1 MSPLFLALIERLIC
15 EMHKMTGKIRVGI
28 VGASGYAGGELLRL
42 FASHPRAEVVRIAGE
57 SKAGA
62 TIGSVF
68 PHLRHSLTLEKI
80 SEKPFWTD
88 VDAVFFALPAGQ
100 SFELVRRYREQ
111 GVPVFDLGPDYRLK
125 TPGLYRQVYGMEH
138 GDPLGLEEAVYGLPE
153 WAGDRLT
160 SSPIVACPGC
170 FPTGALMGLLPFF
183 REELVV
189 EDSTVVDGKSG
200 ISGAGRGLSLETHF
214 PEIGEGM
221 APYKLLDHR
230 HVPEM
235 EQCLAPFGGGEV
247 TFVPHLVPMSRGILS
262 TLYMTLRDSRS
273 QEAMEAVVDRCYEG
287 SPFVRRIP
295 SPPNPLHVRGTNDVL
310 LHVRTR
316 GRRLVVVTAIDNL
329 VRGAGGQGIQS
340 MNRRFGLPETLGIS
354 APALFP

>member
-1 MSPLFLALIERLIC
+1 MSPLFLVQIERLIC
-15 EMHKMTGKIRVGI
+15 ENYRMTNTLRVGI

-42 FASHPRAEVVRIAGE
+42 FSSHPGAEVVRIAGE
-57 SKAGA
+57 SKAGG

-68 PHLRHSLTLEKI
+68 PHLRHSLTFEKV

-100 SFELVRRYREQ
+100 SFDLVRRYRES

-125 TPGLYRQVYGMEH
+125 TPELYRKVYGMDH
-138 GDPLGLEEAVYGLPE
+138 GDPKGLEEAVYGLPE
-153 WAGDRLT
+153 WAGDRLVT
-160 SSPIVACPGC
+160 APVVACPGC

-189 EDSTVVDGKSG
+189 EGSAVIDGKSG

-214 PEIGEGM
+214 PEIAEGM
-221 APYKLLDHR
+221 AAYKVLEHR
-230 HVPEM
+230 HIPEM
-235 EQCLAPFGGGEV
+235 EQCLAPFGAGEV

-262 TLYMTLRDSRS
+262 TLYMTLRKSAT
-273 QEAMEAVVDRCYEG
+273 QEEMESTVDRCYEG
-287 SPFVRRIP
+287 SPFVRRVGA
-295 SPPNPLHVRGTNDVL
+295 PPNPLHVRGTNEVL

-329 VRGAGGQGIQS
+329 VRGAGGQGIQA
-340 MNRRFGLPETLGIS
+340 MNRRFGLPETQGIS
-354 APALFP
+354 GPALFP